1 MTETSEC
8 LRQCPENISQPSSLG
23 KGLCLGADHQNAHSC
38 YDRTVNDPA
47 ARPPRPPRSE
57 SREALELQAIR
68 AQHPELASAA
78 DMHLELL
85 ELQRRIQ
92 GRVPLPLL
100 ELSADVLERHQT
112 HGRPL
117 LRFEDIPL
125 DQTDLRLM
133 VRQTA
138 EVLRRFGA
146 IEQSDF
152 QKAQALGRD
161 GQLLAVV
168 ARWYKGAADRQLAV
182 AALPSSAP
190 SGAEL
195 TDDTMLGQVIA
206 LAMRPFLSRC
216 AEVLQ
221 QRPELSSWTHSHCAL
236 CGGEPDLA
244 VITPSAERHLICG
257 RCSLR
262 WKFEPLTCPYCRNS
276 DRTRI
281 TSFATTDGKYRVYA
295 CDVCQRYLKAYDG
308 RRATRPVMPMVDSV
322 ATLPLDA
329 AAMQRGYTS

>member
-1 MTETSEC
+1 MLDLSPDT
-8 LRQCPENISQPSSLG
+8 LR
-23 KGLCLGADHQNAHSC
+23 
-38 YDRTVNDPA
+38 
-47 ARPPRPPRSE
+47 
-57 SREALELQAIR
+57 
-68 AQHPELASAA
+68 
-78 DMHLELL
+78 
-85 ELQRRIQ
+85 
-92 GRVPLPLL
+92 
-100 ELSADVLERHQT
+100 RHQSEA
-112 HGRPL
+112 RPL

-125 DQTDLRLM
+125 DLSDLRLT

-138 EVLRRFGA
+138 DVLRRFGA
-146 IEQSDF
+146 LEQADYD
-152 QKAQALGRD
+152 KAQSLGRD
-161 GQLLAVV
+161 MQLLATV
-168 ARWYKGAADRQLAV
+168 ASWYRGAAERQLAV
-182 AALPSSAP
+182 AGVASVAA
-190 SGAEL
+190 GDL
-195 TDDTMLGQVIA
+195 TDESALGQVIA

-221 QRPELSSWTHSHCAL
+221 QRPELANWTHTYCAL

-262 WKFEPLTCPYCRNS
+262 WKFESLTCPYCRNS
-276 DRTRI
+276 DRSRI

-308 RRATRPVMPMVDSV
+308 RRATRPVMPIVDSV

>member
-1 MTETSEC
+1 MVTDS
-8 LRQCPENISQPSSLG
+8 
-23 KGLCLGADHQNAHSC
+23 
-38 YDRTVNDPA
+38 A

-57 SREALELQAIR
+57 SREALELQSIR
-68 AQHPELASAA
+68 EQHPELAGAV

-85 ELQRRIQ
+85 ALLRRIQ
-92 GRVPLPLL
+92 GRVTLPMLD
-100 ELSADVLERHQT
+100 LSPDTLRRHQT
-112 HGRPL
+112 EARPL

-125 DQTDLRLM
+125 DLSDLRLM

-138 EVLRRFGA
+138 DVLRRFGA
-146 IEQSDF
+146 LEQADYDR
-152 QKAQALGRD
+152 AQSLGRD
-161 GQLLAVV
+161 MQLLATVGS
-168 ARWYKGAADRQLAV
+168 WYRGAAERQLAV
-182 AALPSSAP
+182 AGVATVPATDL
-190 SGAEL
+190 G
-195 TDDTMLGQVIA
+195 DDTALGQVIA

-221 QRPELSSWTHSHCAL
+221 QRPELTNWTHAHCAL

-276 DRTRI
+276 DRSRI

-308 RRATRPVMPMVDSV
+308 RRATRPVMPIVDSV